1 MERIFAL
8 LVAALYFHH
17 RVMRQ
22 AVERGGVLLEQKENV
37 LNPKVMVRIQGVT
50 KRFGKVLAL
59 RGVDLQ
65 LERGRCLGIFGP
77 NGAGK
82 TTLLKIMA
90 LLSRPSSGTV
100 SIAGFD
106 AVREADKIRPLL
118 GVLSHRTFL
127 YGHLTGLENL
137 QFYGRMF
144 GVKRLG
150 DRVHE
155 VLQAVGLESYAQQL
169 VRTYSRGMQQRLAIA
184 RAILHQPQL
193 LLLDEPY
200 TGLDQHAAAHLQ
212 ALLQQWRQTER
223 TVIMSTHNLQRGLE
237 LCDDIAI
244 QDRGKIMYRCSA
256 LELNLQTFE
265 RLYIEHVG

>member
-1 MERIFAL
+1 
-8 LVAALYFHH
+8 
-17 RVMRQ
+17 
-22 AVERGGVLLEQKENV
+22 
-37 LNPKVMVRIQGVT
+37 MVHLQGVT

-90 LLSRPSSGTV
+90 MLTRPSTGTV
-100 SIAGFD
+100 SIAGYD
-106 AVREADKIRPLL
+106 AAQEAEKIRPLL

-127 YGHLTGLENL
+127 YGHLTALENL

-144 GVKRLG
+144 RVKHL
-150 DRVHE
+150 DERVHE
-155 VLQAVGLESYAQQL
+155 VLQAVGLEIHARQL

-184 RAILHQPQL
+184 RAILHHPIL

-200 TGLDQHAAAHLQ
+200 TGLDQHAAIHLQ
-212 ALLQQWRQTER
+212 ELLQQLHEAER
-223 TVIMSTHNLQRGLE
+223 TIVMSTHNLQRGLE

-244 QDRGKIMYRCSA
+244 QCRGKIVHRCPASG
-256 LELNLQTFE
+256 LDIRTFE
-265 RLYIEHVG
+265 QLYVDHVG